1 MTSNRIWWADPPDKD
16 EAGVP
21 NVGGAFG
28 LAATLKYLNRL
39 GMDQLGGYEEELTD
53 YALEKLRATRG
64 VKIYGERPRVGVISF
79 NLSDLPHA
87 LVGAVMC
94 FEAGIGLRTACFCA
108 QRYVRHLLGLTEND
122 VDPALYESNRLD
134 KIPGMVRISL
144 APYNTREEIDILVK
158 WLKILNEN
166 KYEFR
171 RRYKFSP
178 QFGGYWPVGLD
189 ENAYFNLAGVSL

>member
-1 MTSNRIWWADPPDKD
+1 M
-16 EAGVP
+16 
-21 NVGGAFG
+21 
-28 LAATLKYLNRL
+28 AAPLKYLDRL
-39 GMDQLGGYEEELTD
+39 GMDDLGVYEEELTK
-53 YALEKLRATRG
+53 YSLEKLRSIRG
-64 VKIYGERPRVGVISF
+64 LKVYGAQPRVGVITF
-79 NLSDLPHA
+79 NLGDLPHA

-108 QRYVRHLLGLTEND
+108 QGYVRHLLGLTEKD

-144 APYNTREEIDILVK
+144 APYNTREEIDVLVK

-171 RRYKFSP
+171 RRYSFSP
-178 QFGGYWPVGLD
+178 QFGGYWPMGVD
-189 ENAYFNLAGVSL
+189 EKT